1 MRQVPLS
8 FEVKQAL
15 LHRNGPLGELLTEV
29 EHYES
34 GRFDHLAWFVEPN
47 LYEVAYRHSVI
58 WARRAQQAL
67 EAG

>member
-1 MRQVPLS
+1 
-8 FEVKQAL
+8 L

-34 GRFDHLAWFVEPN
+34 GRFDRLAWFVEPN

-58 WARRAQQAL
+58 WTRRAQQAL
-67 EAG
+67 ETG